1 MKHRSLPKLRKG
13 AWFVPVRGSYL
24 PMTWK
29 AWLLYIPYGSYVV
42 ISLVFV
48 INRSHSVLEVLINI
62 LPYWVAVVI
71 AMTWIAKQK
80 S

>member
-1 MKHRSLPKLRKG
+1 
-13 AWFVPVRGSYL
+13 
-24 PMTWK
+24 MTWQ